1 MPTVARIGPV
11 QIRFY
16 YEDHGPPH
24 FHAISPNFDFKF
36 AIPDCSIISGNG
48 RLRGRDLALIR
59 AWGQRHR
66 DVLDLNWQRARAG
79 EALQDIE
86 D

>member
-1 MPTVARIGPV
+1 MPTVARIGAI

-16 YEDHGPPH
+16 YEDHGAPH

-36 AIPDCSIISGNG
+36 AIADCSIISGNG
-48 RLRGRDLALIR
+48 NIRGRDLAVIR
-59 AWGQRHR
+59 AW
-66 DVLDLNWQRARAG
+66 VNWQRARDG
-79 EALQDIE
+79 DPLQDIE

>member
-1 MPTVARIGPV
+1 MPTVARIGAI

-16 YEDHGPPH
+16 YEDHGIPH

-36 AIPDCSIISGNG
+36 AIVDGSIISGTG
-48 RLRGRDLALIR
+48 RIRGRELTAVR
-59 AWGQRHR
+59 RWGQQHR
-66 DVLDLNWQRARAG
+66 DPLFLNWQRARNA
-79 EALQDIE
+79 EPLQDIE

>member
-1 MPTVARIGPV
+1 MPTVARIGAI

-16 YEDHGPPH
+16 YEDHGIPD

-36 AIPDCSIISGNG
+36 AIADGAIISGNG
-48 RLRGRDLALIR
+48 RIRGRDLAVIR
-59 AWGQRHR
+59 RWGQQHR
-66 DVLDLNWQRARAG
+66 NALSLNGQRARNA
-79 EALQDIE
+79 EPLLDIE